1 MFQHLCLKSLPFL
14 HWIFLSLCQKSVG
27 YICVGLFSVSL
38 FHFLLKDD
46 KWYCI
51 LFSVSPCSSKEIQPM
66 SGSWCWI
73 TQPCWTQPAV
83 LTRLSR
89 FPGVL
94 DTDYHGTWH
103 RYAFAFSFPLS
114 TCLPLLALVYW
125 LDLLALRW
133 TATVAVYIFVFTFKS
148 LINCDVRCRG
158 FIGCALLSNPVE
170 EVPLISVY
178 IVCGHYGFPHP
189 KIPSQSAS
197 FFSTFQIH
205 VGVTYSSCT

>member
-1 MFQHLCLKSLPFL
+1 MVHFVVIFVSSVRIFCFRFLFFTWIYNCSNLISWKDHPFCIEL
-14 HWIFLSLCQKSVG
+14 LLQNYQKSVG

-114 TCLPLLALVYW
+114 TCLPLLALLYW
-125 LDLLALRW
+125 LDLLALSW

-148 LINCDVRCRG
+148 LINCDV
-158 FIGCALLSNPVE
+158 A
-170 EVPLISVY
+170 
-178 IVCGHYGFPHP
+178 
-189 KIPSQSAS
+189 A
-197 FFSTFQIH
+197 
-205 VGVTYSSCT
+205 GVL